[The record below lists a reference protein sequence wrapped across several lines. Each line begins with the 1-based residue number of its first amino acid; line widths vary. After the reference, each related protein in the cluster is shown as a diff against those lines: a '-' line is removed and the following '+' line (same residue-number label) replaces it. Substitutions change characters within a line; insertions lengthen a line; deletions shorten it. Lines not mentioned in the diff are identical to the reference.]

1 MSSGSTLHGSSRQYE
16 CIPDHVTTPDS
27 DVTSMTITC
36 QSTGAWTATNFQCV
50 IGEYS
55 LVLIFN
61 ARTQR
66 WGQGVRTRSPG
77 KSQSYEASIQWWAI
91 IGPLAKRHLNGVP
104 LVGQ

>member
-50 IGEYS
+50 IGEYC
-55 LVLIFN
+55 LGIIWPAQGILFN
-61 ARTQR
+61 
-66 WGQGVRTRSPG
+66 
-77 KSQSYEASIQWWAI
+77 Y
-91 IGPLAKRHLNGVP
+91 
-104 LVGQ
+104 